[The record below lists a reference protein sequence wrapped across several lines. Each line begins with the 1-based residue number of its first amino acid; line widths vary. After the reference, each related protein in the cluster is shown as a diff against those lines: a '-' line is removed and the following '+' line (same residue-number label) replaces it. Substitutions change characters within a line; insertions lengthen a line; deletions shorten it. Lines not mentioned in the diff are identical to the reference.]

1 MYYFDIRLKSRWFH
15 VSLHDQVN
23 NVGSMLFISVFMC
36 VFATCLLEMRW
47 SGVGFVEWWRDEQAW
62 VIGGVSA
69 RLFAVFQGLLKAA
82 AGIDT
87 DLKWSI
93 AMLVPPTTV
102 LILNLIG
109 VVAGFSSA
117 FSNGYESLGPLLGRL
132 FFAFWVIAHLY
143 PFLKGRLLGFRSR
156 TPTIVVV
163 WSILVASVFSFLW
176 LRIDPFLPTLDG
188 PALEECGL
196 DCIWFHLQIQLW
208 IGFGLQIRTPIAEKK
223 INLNRRRINEDIAE
237 TANFGIWHCWS
248 FVSATFLLGGWTGF
262 RRKIVHCVRRNL
274 KTAGKWRFS
283 QSGKNEKFSP
293 FYFLK
298 NPDQK
303 SSD

>member
-1 MYYFDIRLKSRWFH
+1 MDIDIKIIYEFCLPYSCASTIWHFILYYSGIRLKSTRFH
-15 VSLHDQVN
+15 LYHHAFSQSHCIDQVN
-23 NVGSMLFISVFMC
+23 NVGGMLFISVFMC

-47 SGVGFVEWWRDEQAW
+47 SGVGFGEWWRDEQAW
-62 VIGGVSA
+62 VIAGVSA

-82 AGIDT
+82 AGIDA
-87 DLKWSI
+87 DLKWSFT
-93 AMLVPPTTV
+93 MLVPPTTV

-163 WSILVASVFSFLW
+163 WSILAASVFSFLW

-196 DCIWFHLQIQLW
+196 DC
-208 IGFGLQIRTPIAEKK
+208 
-223 INLNRRRINEDIAE
+223 N
-237 TANFGIWHCWS
+237 
-248 FVSATFLLGGWTGF
+248 
-262 RRKIVHCVRRNL
+262 
-274 KTAGKWRFS
+274 
-283 QSGKNEKFSP
+283 
-293 FYFLK
+293 
-298 NPDQK
+298 
-303 SSD
+303 

>member
-1 MYYFDIRLKSRWFH
+1 
-15 VSLHDQVN
+15 
-23 NVGSMLFISVFMC
+23 
-36 VFATCLLEMRW
+36 MRW
-47 SGVGFVEWWRDEQAW
+47 SGVGFGEWWRDEQAW

-117 FSNGYESLGPLLGRL
+117 FSKGYESLGPLLGRL

-156 TPTIVVV
+156 MPTIVVV

-208 IGFGLQIRTPIAEKK
+208 IGFGPQIRTPIAE
-223 INLNRRRINEDIAE
+223 ISFNLNRRRTNEDIAK
-237 TANFGIWHCWS
+237 FGIWHCWS
-248 FVSATFLLGGWTGF
+248 FVSATLLLGGWTGS

-274 KTAGKWRFS
+274 KTAVQPVWEEREVFS
-283 QSGKNEKFSP
+283 FLFSEKSRS
-293 FYFLK
+293 K
-298 NPDQK
+298 TT
-303 SSD
+303 SD